1 MAAPIK
7 THGIG
12 KGLMTVW
19 QATNPDAGNFPAGTI
34 FGGRKFMDVSPV
46 STSSSE
52 HSLRQGKRPPRQAK
66 VKVTWVLPIEVFI
79 FPLLYL
85 I

>member
-19 QATNPDAGNFPAGTI
+19 QATNPNAGDFPTGTI

-52 HSLRQGKRPPRQAK
+52 QSLRQGKRPARKAK
-66 VKVTWVLPIEVFI
+66 IKVT
-79 FPLLYL
+79 
-85 I
+85 

>member
-19 QATNPDAGNFPAGTI
+19 QATNPDAGKFPAGI
-34 FGGRKFMDVSPV
+34 NFSGRELMDASSV

-52 HSLRQGKRPPRQAK
+52 ESLRQGKRPPRQAK
-66 VKVTWVLPIEVFI
+66 VKVT
-79 FPLLYL
+79 
-85 I
+85 